1 MTWAVRMALC
11 DKDNDTTAAEIQLP
25 QRISDGHGNSQA
37 DAAVELS
44 VDGVDNGNR
53 ARGLHQ
59 PQAPNE
65 RV

>member
-1 MTWAVRMALC
+1 MALC
-11 DKDNDTTAAEIQLP
+11 DKNNDTTAAEIQLP

-44 VDGVDNGNR
+44 VDGVENGDR